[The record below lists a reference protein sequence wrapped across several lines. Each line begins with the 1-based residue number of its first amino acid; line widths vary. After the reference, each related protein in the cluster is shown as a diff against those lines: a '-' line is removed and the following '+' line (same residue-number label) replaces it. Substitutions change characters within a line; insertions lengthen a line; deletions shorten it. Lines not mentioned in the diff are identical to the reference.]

1 MTLEGTGVELV
12 ALSEK
17 NSLSEALE
25 PLLECFDRVFFFPL
39 LCKKYLDLKTA
50 TKKILIN
57 QFLTAVFF

>member
-25 PLLECFDRVFFFPL
+25 PLLECFDRVFFFRL
-39 LCKKYLDLKTA
+39 LCKKYIELKTA
-50 TKKILIN
+50 TKIKISYKS
-57 QFLTAVFF
+57 VSY